1 MSGLTGRPWSTRNI
15 RLPLRDTGCVP
26 VASNVRAHQISP
38 CIAVAITSC
47 QTICRRPPRHS
58 GSIRMLSRITLV
70 SFFLL
75 ICAPVF
81 AGPKEPMVSNALQG
95 EELSE
100 LQAQEEMF

>member
-1 MSGLTGRPWSTRNI
+1 
-15 RLPLRDTGCVP
+15 
-26 VASNVRAHQISP
+26 
-38 CIAVAITSC
+38 
-47 QTICRRPPRHS
+47 
-58 GSIRMLSRITLV
+58 MLSRITLV

>member
-1 MSGLTGRPWSTRNI
+1 
-15 RLPLRDTGCVP
+15 
-26 VASNVRAHQISP
+26 
-38 CIAVAITSC
+38 
-47 QTICRRPPRHS
+47 
-58 GSIRMLSRITLV
+58 MLSRITLV

-81 AGPKEPMVSNALQG
+81 AGPKEQMVSNALQG

>member
-1 MSGLTGRPWSTRNI
+1 M
-15 RLPLRDTGCVP
+15 
-26 VASNVRAHQISP
+26 H
-38 CIAVAITSC
+38 
-47 QTICRRPPRHS
+47 CRRYHFVPDYLSQTPRHS

-81 AGPKEPMVSNALQG
+81 AGPKEQMVSNALQG